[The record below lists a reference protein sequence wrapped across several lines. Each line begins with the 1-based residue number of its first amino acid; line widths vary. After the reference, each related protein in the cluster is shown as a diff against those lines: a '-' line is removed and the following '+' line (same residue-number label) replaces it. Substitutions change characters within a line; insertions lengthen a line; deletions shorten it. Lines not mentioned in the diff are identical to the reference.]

1 MSESP
6 NTVSGSQS
14 RWEEAFLR
22 FETPEQERRK
32 FEGRLRKLG
41 AASWPR
47 DSEIV
52 DLFCGRGQN
61 LVVLESMGFT
71 RLEGMDLS
79 PNLLGR
85 YSGPARMIQADCRN
99 LPLPDAS
106 RDIVVIQGGLHH
118 LPGFPQ
124 DLEKVLDSILRILR
138 PDGRLVLVEPWDTP
152 YLRCVLFCSGIP
164 LARRLWRP
172 LDAFH
177 VMVEEETPLY
187 QKWLGNPEVILE
199 RLRSRFGT
207 EILDIAWARIAFVG
221 RPKT

>member
-1 MSESP
+1 MPDTP

-32 FEGRLRKLG
+32 FGGRLRSLG
-41 AASWPR
+41 ADSWPR

-71 RLEGMDLS
+71 RLEGVDLS
-79 PNLLGR
+79 ANLLGR
-85 YSGPARMIQADCRN
+85 YKGPARMIQADCRE

-106 RDIVVIQGGLHH
+106 RDVVVIQGGLHH

-138 PDGRLVLVEPWDTP
+138 PDGRLVLIEPWDTP
-152 YLRCVLFCSGIP
+152 FLRFVLFCSGIP
-164 LARRLWRP
+164 LARGLWRP

-187 QKWLGNPEVILE
+187 QKWLGSPGVILE
-199 RLRSRFGT
+199 RLNARFRT
-207 EILDIAWARIAFVG
+207 EMMDIGWGRIAFVG
-221 RPKT
+221 RPKP